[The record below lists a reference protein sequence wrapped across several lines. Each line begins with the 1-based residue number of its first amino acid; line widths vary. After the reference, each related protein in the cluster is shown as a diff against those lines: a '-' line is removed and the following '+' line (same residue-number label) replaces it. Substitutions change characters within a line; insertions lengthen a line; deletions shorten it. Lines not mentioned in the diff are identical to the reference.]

1 MCIRDRSIDRDSA
14 GEKRPERQEYRALV
28 ESLPE
33 DRQEAHLRALLVWV
47 RAVSYTHLDVYKRQ
61 RHATSFLAPPCVRP
75 ALLTQRDAQPAF
87 VAQCLSNQGL
97 SLIHI

>member
-1 MCIRDRSIDRDSA
+1 MNTTTDEQSIDRDSA

-47 RAVSYTHLDVYKRQ
+47 REGAVMQ
-61 RHATSFLAPPCVRP
+61 EGGSFPL
-75 ALLTQRDAQPAF
+75 
-87 VAQCLSNQGL
+87 
-97 SLIHI
+97 